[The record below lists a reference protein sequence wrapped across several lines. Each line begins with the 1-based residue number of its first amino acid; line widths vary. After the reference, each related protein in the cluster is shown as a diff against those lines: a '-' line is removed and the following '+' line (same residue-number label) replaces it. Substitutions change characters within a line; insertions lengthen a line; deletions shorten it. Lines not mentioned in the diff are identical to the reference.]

1 MDELSLA
8 RYAKEALEN
17 PLIKEAVETY
27 EQDITELWKQSR
39 TKDADAREKLWMMLQ
54 AAQHFRSYLQ
64 ATIDSGKI
72 TAAKL
77 EQETLWQKIR
87 GKV

>member
-1 MDELSLA
+1 MDELSRA
-8 RYAKEALEN
+8 QYAKEALEN
-17 PLIKEAVETY
+17 PLISEALTTY

-54 AAQHFRSYLQ
+54 AAHHFRSYLQ

-77 EQETLWQKIR
+77 KQETLWQKLREKI
-87 GKV
+87 